1 MWAGPH
7 KATFFQLTR
16 HMITISDNCLASTS
30 VLKCGSHWDWFGKL
44 SQVSYKMK
52 APHLN
57 GWVSTFGWV
66 NTAHQS
72 FVYSCSVP
80 FPLSSK
86 PLILSSK
93 PLQNSDSSFIWR
105 ILFKILSTFLS
116 RLLSLIF
123 QRKNWWSAMNYLVPT
138 SLTAKGSLHTF
149 DSVFPSI
156 YLIHWNLTLPF
167 LLHRSYFGKSHQWLW
182 AFKSWIQVPKTPFP
196 ALFAWLTSMQISR
209 LISLERL

>member
-1 MWAGPH
+1 MGAIGIDLGNCHRFLTRWRPH
-7 KATFFQLTR
+7 IWMGGSPPLAELTLLTFF
-16 HMITISDNCLASTS
+16 
-30 VLKCGSHWDWFGKL
+30 
-44 SQVSYKMK
+44 
-52 APHLN
+52 
-57 GWVSTFGWV
+57 
-66 NTAHQS
+66 

-116 RLLSLIF
+116 RLLCLIF

-182 AFKSWIQVPKTPFP
+182 AFKSWIQVPRTPFP